1 MSGALINRTSFLE
14 CFNYIGARDHNYKP
28 FTNSTLKPYI
38 DGLLTAGLLVQGQGQ
53 GPQCHPLLVEIV
65 TRSAVKADCFEV
77 MAKTVH
83 DKLGVKARWQD
94 SPLYFQRESQFIREV
109 RIGLYSQN
117 LSFINKQ
124 IEDYN
129 RYNNSKDKISIE
141 NIFEQ
146 ICTNPFDA
154 DWFRTL
160 QAPKQLLTL

>member
-1 MSGALINRTSFLE
+1 LSGALINRTSFLE

-94 SPLYFQRESQFIREV
+94 SPLYFQRES
-109 RIGLYSQN
+109 
-117 LSFINKQ
+117 
-124 IEDYN
+124 
-129 RYNNSKDKISIE
+129 
-141 NIFEQ
+141 
-146 ICTNPFDA
+146 
-154 DWFRTL
+154 
-160 QAPKQLLTL
+160 

>member
-1 MSGALINRTSFLE
+1 
-14 CFNYIGARDHNYKP
+14 
-28 FTNSTLKPYI
+28 
-38 DGLLTAGLLVQGQGQ
+38 
-53 GPQCHPLLVEIV
+53 
-65 TRSAVKADCFEV
+65 